1 MIVGKNLKLSGPP
14 MIRPLRKRG
23 FLEGFPEIAG
33 CVILKEKALVLKV
46 AEAHSFHGEVDKG
59 IRDSRADW

>member
-1 MIVGKNLKLSGPP
+1 